1 MTAFALDVDFPTPYW
16 DHMSD
21 ASKDLV
27 RRMLVMDPKVWPERN
42 LNLNWS
48 GFVSLTL
55 VRLTF
60 IIGQA
65 Y

>member
-48 GFVSLTL
+48 GLVSLTL

>member
-48 GFVSLTL
+48 GLVSLTL
-55 VRLTF
+55 VRLTK
-60 IIGQA
+60 A
-65 Y
+65 